1 VFANMFGIVR
11 VKIETIAST
20 GKNVSKILRGTY
32 VHRQVTFA
40 FFWQDLYPSR
50 GFLMH
55 FSEKPIS

>member
-1 VFANMFGIVR
+1 MFGIVR